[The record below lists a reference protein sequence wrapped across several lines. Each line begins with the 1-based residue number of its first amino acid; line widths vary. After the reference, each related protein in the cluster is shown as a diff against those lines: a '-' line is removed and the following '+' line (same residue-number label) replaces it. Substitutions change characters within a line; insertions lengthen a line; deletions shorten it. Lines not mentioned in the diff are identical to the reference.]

1 MDLAA
6 GQDQNMFARVAGKY
20 AKKITRLLH
29 RLENKIPGTVKILKT
44 GEQVL
49 CFAPENNVNP

>member
-1 MDLAA
+1 
-6 GQDQNMFARVAGKY
+6 MFARVAGKY